1 MIALFLTIFCS
12 TSIALLLKLNDQRR
26 GEPVIL
32 LTANYAV
39 ATLLSAFFVLQNP
52 SATFSGW
59 TLGFGSVLGG
69 LFVLSFFAFSK
80 VVQISGAALATVSAR
95 LSVMI
100 PVFLSILFFNE
111 IPSFFQLIGFLLT
124 GLAIGFFYFSLGRRT
139 HENLKQRDLVYIL
152 GLFFGI
158 GINDFCLKLFQQ
170 WRPPTEQPFFLLVI
184 FSSAAIYTLA
194 YIRFRKLRF
203 EKNTFFLGGILG
215 VPNIFASFFLLAAL
229 ADLPALLVYPA
240 ANIGTIGLTAVGAVF
255 IWREHLN
262 RFGRLA
268 LLTGAF
274 AIVLLNF

>member
-12 TSIALLLKLNDQRR
+12 ASIALLLKLNDQRH
-26 GEPVIL
+26 GNPVIL
-32 LTANYAV
+32 LASNYVV
-39 ATLLSAFFVLQNP
+39 AALVSFLFLLQNP
-52 SATFSGW
+52 AATFSGW

-69 LFVLSFFAFSK
+69 SFVLSFFVFSK

-95 LSVMI
+95 LSVAI
-100 PVFLSILFFNE
+100 PVFLSILLFRE
-111 IPSFFQLIGFLLT
+111 IPSSIQLSGFLLT
-124 GLAIGFFYFSLGRRT
+124 GLAISFFYFSLSRRAN
-139 HENLKQRDLVYIL
+139 ENLKRRDLVYIL

-158 GINDFCLKLFQQ
+158 GLNDFSLKLFQQ

-194 YIRFRKLRF
+194 YIQFRKLRF
-203 EKNTFFLGGILG
+203 EKNTFLLGGILG
-215 VPNIFASFFLLAAL
+215 VPNIFASFFLLSAL

-240 ANIGTIGLTAVGAVF
+240 ANIGTIGLTALGAVI
-255 IWREHLN
+255 IWREKLN
-262 RFGRLA
+262 GFGRLA